1 MRTLVNGQR
10 SQVSIDRHLP
20 TLSGYLGHVAP
31 SDTYW
36 YLSTVPELMELAAN
50 RLEVRFGSPR

>member
-1 MRTLVNGQR
+1 VRTLLNWQR
-10 SQVSIDRHLP
+10 QEVSVDRHLA

-36 YLSTVPELMELAAN
+36 YLSAVPELMELAAS
-50 RLEVRFGSPR
+50 RLEVRFGGPR